1 MNQFDGFLVVDKE
14 KGYTSHDVVAKLRG
28 ILKMKKIGHAG
39 TLDPDATGVLLVCL
53 GRGTK
58 LSARM
63 MESEKEYVVDML
75 LGRTTD
81 TQDTSGKTLSEV
93 DVFSY
98 FGISDPEKQDV
109 DGEEESDEKNAV
121 RERIREAIMSFEGG
135 YDQIPPMYSAKK
147 VNGKK
152 LYEYAREGIEIERKP
167 ERVEI
172 PSIKIES
179 LAVDTASF
187 RVRCSKGT
195 YIRTL
200 CHDIG
205 ETLGCGAC
213 MSSLKRTLASG
224 FSLEEAHTLS
234 EIEGAVKNG
243 DIESFIVPLEA
254 YTEQI

>member
-1 MNQFDGFLVVDKE
+1 M
-14 KGYTSHDVVAKLRG
+14 
-28 ILKMKKIGHAG
+28 
-39 TLDPDATGVLLVCL
+39 
-53 GRGTK
+53 
-58 LSARM
+58 
-63 MESEKEYVVDML
+63 
-75 LGRTTD
+75 
-81 TQDTSGKTLSEV
+81 
-93 DVFSY
+93 
-98 FGISDPEKQDV
+98 

>member
-1 MNQFDGFLVVDKE
+1 MNQFDGFLVIDKE
-14 KGYTSHDVVAKLRG
+14 QGYTSFDVVAKLRG

-58 LSARM
+58 LSSKM
-63 MESEKEYVVDML
+63 MESEKEYAVDML

-93 DVFSY
+93 DVFSH
-98 FGISDPEKQDV
+98 FGVPKPVET
-109 DGEEESDEKNAV
+109 DGENYRNREDVKAV
-121 RERIREAIMSFEGG
+121 CDKIRDAIISFEGG

-152 LYEYAREGIEIERKP
+152 LYEYAREGIEIVREP
-167 ERVEI
+167 EHVEI
-172 PSIKIES
+172 PSIEIGRI
-179 LAVDTASF
+179 AVDSASF
-187 RVRCSKGT
+187 KVRCSKGT

-205 ETLGCGAC
+205 EKLGTGAC
-213 MSSLKRTLASG
+213 MSSLRRTFASG
-224 FSLEEAHTLS
+224 FSVGEAHKLS
-234 EIEGAVKNG
+234 EIETAAKED
-243 DIESFIVPLEA
+243 DIDRFIVPLDA
-254 YTEQI
+254 YTD